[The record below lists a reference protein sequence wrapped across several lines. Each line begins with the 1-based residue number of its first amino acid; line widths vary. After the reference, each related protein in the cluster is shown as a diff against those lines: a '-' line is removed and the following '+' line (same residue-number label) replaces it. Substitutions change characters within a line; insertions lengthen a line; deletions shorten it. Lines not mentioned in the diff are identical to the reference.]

1 MKKLIER
8 LKSIQLSKILDQM
21 DRKGVYI
28 AGLSLSVSL
37 VILSLILHYAIGY
50 DAEPVFY
57 FAVTPILYTVF
68 RKELKP
74 IEPLGERV
82 TIKRMLKTPEG
93 RKVYREVMG
102 ILTLA
107 TFAAGIVYG
116 VVDAFELIISAIF
129 Q

>member
-28 AGLSLSVSL
+28 AGLCLSVSL
-37 VILSLILHYAIGY
+37 AILSLILHYAIGY
-50 DAEPVFY
+50 TAEPVFY

-68 RKELKP
+68 RKALKP
-74 IEPLGERV
+74 IEPFGERD

-93 RKVYREVMG
+93 RNAYREVMG
-102 ILTLA
+102 ILTLVS
-107 TFAAGIVYG
+107 FAAGIFYG

>member
-28 AGLSLSVSL
+28 AGLCLSVSL

-50 DAEPVFY
+50 NAEPVFY

-68 RKELKP
+68 RKALKP
-74 IEPLGERV
+74 IEPFGERD
-82 TIKRMLKTPEG
+82 TIKRMLKTPED
-93 RKVYREVMG
+93 RKFYRELMG
-102 ILTLA
+102 ILTIIAFIVGIA
-107 TFAAGIVYG
+107 TALIG
-116 VVDAFELIISAIF
+116 AFELIWSVIIK
-129 Q
+129 